1 MPQASMTLFALKA
14 SLELGERIAQA
25 LECPLYPH
33 EEREFSDGEHKTRPL
48 DSVRG
53 HDVYVIQSLY
63 GDPAASV
70 NDKLCRLLFFIG
82 ALKDAGAGRVT
93 AIVPYLCYARKDQKS
108 KPRDPVTTRYVASLF
123 EAVGADRVVVI
134 DVHNRAAFQNA
145 FRCGAELLH
154 AEPLFVDYFAARLRR
169 RDPVVV
175 SPDIG
180 GVKGAAAFAEAMRKR
195 TDRQIGI
202 AVMEKYRSEGIVSG
216 QTLAGDVD
224 GKTAIILDDIIS
236 TGATILRAAAACR
249 EAGVGEIYAAA
260 THGLFVAGSEKLF
273 TDNLISGVVVS
284 DTVPPFR
291 LEPSLIKGKLDI
303 VSTAPMVAELIGRLH
318 GAASM

>member
-1 MPQASMTLFALKA
+1 MPHASLTLFALNA
-14 SLELGERIAQA
+14 SRAIGERIARA
-25 LECPLYPH
+25 LECPLYKH
-33 EEREFSDGEHKTRPL
+33 EEREFSDGEHKARPL

-53 HDVYVIQSLY
+53 HDVFVVQSLY
-63 GDPAASV
+63 GEPDASV

-82 ALKDAGAGRVT
+82 ALHDAGAARVT
-93 AIVPYLCYARKDQKS
+93 AVVPYLCYARKDQKS

-123 EAVGADRVVVI
+123 EAVGVDRVVVI

-145 FRCGAELLH
+145 FRCSAELLH

-169 RDPVVV
+169 RDLVVV

-180 GVKGAAAFAEAMRKR
+180 GVKGAASFAEAMRR
-195 TDRQIGI
+195 RLEQQVGI

-216 QTLAGDVD
+216 STLAGDVR

-236 TGATILRAAAACR
+236 SGTTMLRAASACQAAG
-249 EAGVGEIYAAA
+249 AKEIYAAA

-273 TDNLISGVVVS
+273 ADGLISGVVVS

-291 LEPSLIKGKLDI
+291 LESKLTAGKLDI
-303 VSTAPMVAELIGRLH
+303 VSVAALVAEIINRLH
-318 GAASM
+318 GAATL

>member
-1 MPQASMTLFALKA
+1 MPQASLTLFALNA
-14 SLELGERIAQA
+14 SRAFGERVAKA

-33 EEREFSDGEHKTRPL
+33 EEREFSDGEHKARPL

-63 GDPAASV
+63 GEPTASV

-82 ALKDAGAGRVT
+82 ALHDAGAARVT

-108 KPRDPVTTRYVASLF
+108 KPRDPVTTRYVAGLF
-123 EAVGADRVVVI
+123 EAVGVDRVVVI

-154 AEPLFVDYFAARLRR
+154 AEPLFVDYFADRLRR
-169 RDPVVV
+169 RDLVIV

-180 GVKGAAAFAEAMRKR
+180 GVKAAASFAETMRKR
-195 TDRQIGI
+195 TERRIGI
-202 AVMEKYRSEGIVSG
+202 AMMEKYRSEGIVSG
-216 QTLAGDVD
+216 ATLAGEVRD
-224 GKTAIILDDIIS
+224 KTAIILDDIIS
-236 TGATILRAAAACR
+236 TGATILRAASACR
-249 EAGVGEIYAAA
+249 EAGAEEIYAAA
-260 THGLFVAGSEKLF
+260 THGLFAPGSEKLF
-273 TDNLISGVVVS
+273 DDGLISGVVVS

-291 LEPSLIKGKLDI
+291 LEPGLIKGTLDI
-303 VSTAPMVAELIGRLH
+303 VSTAPMIAEVIGRLH
-318 GAASM
+318 GAASL